1 MGNTQADLKT
11 STPDSI
17 KCKEELE
24 SIKHTLDNLDE
35 IAEQNSN
42 LNLTAEQLFTYKKQ
56 IDDIEEQLNSLTER
70 HSISERSD
78 MTNLY
83 EKQVELF
90 RHVYTLQKDVGDVIE
105 ATIHPPTV
113 SIHDLKVNHL
123 LNGRVGKRGIYSKR
137 RGRYLVHFEDGV
149 SKPLWIKAENMTVDE
164 DLPIAHNV
172 VYLGVGGEN
181 YEDYYKDGAP
191 LRNGEEVAG
200 GTDFPDSALGSAFDV
215 GLGESE
221 RKDGQSRSTSAP
233 RLLKQASV
241 GSQRFHEGLQGI
253 EQNIDIIET
262 SVCEIF
268 TNQSNGTSSKI
279 NELLR
284 LQIQAKK
291 LTEAVQDLNNELRI
305 AERSQVNELRKFR
318 KDLNTRIWASVDDI
332 TEKLNFLKK

>member
-1 MGNTQADLKT
+1 MGNTQADLKTDLKT

-42 LNLTAEQLFTYKKQ
+42 LNLTAEQLFTYKKK
-56 IDDIEEQLNSLTER
+56 IDDQEEQLNSLTER

-78 MTNLY
+78 VTNLY
-83 EKQVELF
+83 ENQVELF
-90 RHVYTLQKDVGDVIE
+90 RHVYKLQKDVGDAIE

-113 SIHDLKVNHL
+113 RLHDLKVSHL

-149 SKPLWIKAENMTVDE
+149 SKPLWIKAENMTVDD
-164 DLPIAHNV
+164 DLPMAHNV

-181 YEDYYKDGAP
+181 YEDAAP

-200 GTDFPDSALGSAFDV
+200 GTDFPDTALGSAFDV
-215 GLGESE
+215 GLGEGE
-221 RKDGQSRSTSAP
+221 RKDGQSSSTSAP
-233 RLLKQASV
+233 RLLKQASA

-253 EQNIDIIET
+253 EKNIDIIET
-262 SVCEIF
+262 SVCQIF
-268 TNQSNGTSSKI
+268 TKTSNGKSSKI